1 MIKFSPENK
10 TFYLNTKNSSY
21 IINILDNGLLCH
33 KYYGASVAED
43 NMEYYNLFAKHEYT
57 PNMILNGYT
66 FSKDN
71 LPQEYPV
78 FGRGDFRSPAVC
90 VERPDGRCVNDLIYK
105 SHEITAGVPKIEGL
119 PYFNKNTEGVSTLK
133 IVLTDCVSGFESAL
147 FYSVFEN
154 EDAIT
159 RHTVITN
166 TTDKSLKLRSA
177 DSLSVDF
184 EAKKFDFLTLRG
196 AWARERH
203 INRRSLSYGTTS
215 IESRRGSSG
224 HQHNPFA
231 ALISRN
237 TTEESGEAY
246 GFALVY
252 SGNFRIS
259 AEVDQFSST
268 RLQMG
273 INPNGFTYVLSPGK
287 ALLPR
292 RQFRYTVIRGFAEC
306 RTAFTICAKITWEDQ
321 PRKP

>member
-21 IINILDNGLLCH
+21 IISILDNGLLCH
-33 KYYGASVAED
+33 KYYGASIAED
-43 NMEYYNLFAKHEYT
+43 NMEYYNLFTKHEYT
-57 PNMILNGYT
+57 PNMVLNGYT

-90 VERPDGRCVNDLIYK
+90 VERSDGRCVNDLIYK

-133 IVLTDCVSGFESAL
+133 IVLADCVSGFESAL
-147 FYSVFEN
+147 FYSVFES

-184 EAKKFDFLTLRG
+184 EA
-196 AWARERH
+196 
-203 INRRSLSYGTTS
+203 
-215 IESRRGSSG
+215 
-224 HQHNPFA
+224 
-231 ALISRN
+231 
-237 TTEESGEAY
+237 
-246 GFALVY
+246 
-252 SGNFRIS
+252 
-259 AEVDQFSST
+259 
-268 RLQMG
+268 
-273 INPNGFTYVLSPGK
+273 
-287 ALLPR
+287 
-292 RQFRYTVIRGFAEC
+292 
-306 RTAFTICAKITWEDQ
+306 
-321 PRKP
+321 